1 MKKAL
6 ISLNAILLACAT
18 SLATPA
24 RTPSPAASA
33 VPAPSDAQ
41 YGGEITLWPKDPGTF
56 LFVNA
61 QQRLAR
67 DVLAKSV
74 ASLASEFSI
83 DLRLV
88 DGESPRVDAVPAALA
103 SLKAKG
109 AIWIVDSPALPVALV
124 ASEDGWAFLNVAPLL
139 ADAPAPA
146 ALQKRV
152 GKFVFRTFANANG
165 IGDSP
170 MMPACVMK
178 QAIGVKGVD
187 QLLCATYS
195 PEACS
200 KISSYLTLAGYKR
213 CRRGTYYDACEEG
226 WAPAPTNAVQKAIWD
241 KVHELPSKPL
251 TISRESEKKR

>member
-1 MKKAL
+1 MTKAL
-6 ISLNAILLACAT
+6 ISINAILLVCAT
-18 SLATPA
+18 SLAAPA
-24 RTPSPAASA
+24 PAA
-33 VPAPSDAQ
+33 PAPSDAQ

-61 QQRLAR
+61 QKRIDR
-67 DVLAKSV
+67 DVLEKSV

-88 DGESPRVDAVPAALA
+88 DGEPPRIDAAPAALA

-109 AIWIVDSPALPVALV
+109 AIWIVDSTTLPIALV

-146 ALQKRV
+146 VLQKRV
-152 GKFVFRTFANANG
+152 GKFVYRTFANANG

-178 QAIGVKGVD
+178 QAVGVKGVD

-200 KISSYLTLAGYKR
+200 KISSYLTIAGYKR